1 MNDCGTE
8 DLKIVGIEN
17 MRSANKNFGGPW
29 TEEKLAIL
37 KKYLDAYT
45 TALKNQPFRLIYIDA
60 FAGTGEV
67 ELTAVDKTKKEF
79 IEGSAKIAV
88 DVDDKPFDEYVF
100 VEKDK
105 DRCIRLKSLKQ
116 ANQCK
121 NIQIENADAN
131 DFLQNFQKNWQ
142 CYRGVLFLDPF
153 ATEMEWATI
162 KKIASF
168 EALDTWILFP
178 TSAIARMLPR
188 EREPDSI
195 SPEWGDRLNRIY
207 GDESWRDLYSI
218 SPQLSLFGDEEQQ
231 RPEGIDGLIEI
242 YKNKLTQLFG
252 NRFLKKSRTLK
263 NSKNSA
269 LFEFLFCVGN
279 PNGIGPAIRIADH
292 ILKDL

>member
-1 MNDCGTE
+1 
-8 DLKIVGIEN
+8 
-17 MRSANKNFGGPW
+17 MRSANTGFGGPW

-67 ELTAVDKTKKEF
+67 ELTSADEEKKEF

-88 DVDDKPFDEYVF
+88 DVDNKPFDEYIF
-100 VEKDK
+100 VEKNQ
-105 DRCIRLKSLKQ
+105 DRCIQLNSLRE

-121 NIQIENADAN
+121 NIQIENEDAN
-131 DFLQNFQKNWQ
+131 GFLQALQKDWRR
-142 CYRGVLFLDPF
+142 YRGVLFLDPF
-153 ATEMEWATI
+153 ATEVEWATI
-162 KKIASF
+162 EKIASF

-178 TSAIARMLPR
+178 TSAIARMLPKK
-188 EREPDSI
+188 REPDNI
-195 SPEWGDRLNRIY
+195 SQKWVNRLNRIY
-207 GDESWRDLYSI
+207 GDESWRNLYSVN
-218 SPQLSLFGDEEQQ
+218 PQISLFGDEEQQ

-242 YKNKLTQLFG
+242 YKSKLGQLFG
-252 NRFLKKSRTLK
+252 NRFLKRSRTLK

-279 PNGIGPAIRIADH
+279 PKGIGPARRIAEH

>member
-1 MNDCGTE
+1 MS
-8 DLKIVGIEN
+8 
-17 MRSANKNFGGPW
+17 SANTGFGGPW

-60 FAGTGEV
+60 FAGTGGV
-67 ELTAVDKTKKEF
+67 ELTSADEEKKEF

-88 DVDDKPFDEYVF
+88 DVDNKPFDEYIF
-100 VEKDK
+100 VEKNQ
-105 DRCIRLKSLKQ
+105 DRCIQLNSLRE

-121 NIQIENADAN
+121 NIQIENEDAN
-131 DFLQNFQKNWQ
+131 GFLQDLQKDWRR
-142 CYRGVLFLDPF
+142 YRGVLFLDPF
-153 ATEMEWATI
+153 ATEVKWATI
-162 KKIASF
+162 EKIASF

-178 TSAIARMLPR
+178 TSAIARMLPKK
-188 EREPDSI
+188 REPDNI
-195 SPEWGDRLNRIY
+195 SQKWVNRLNRIY
-207 GDESWRDLYSI
+207 GDESWRNLYSVN
-218 SPQLSLFGDEEQQ
+218 PQISLFGDEDQQ

-242 YKNKLTQLFG
+242 YKSKLGQLFG
-252 NRFLKKSRTLK
+252 NRFLKRSRTLK

-279 PNGIGPAIRIADH
+279 PKGIGPARRIAEH

>member
-1 MNDCGTE
+1 MS
-8 DLKIVGIEN
+8 
-17 MRSANKNFGGPW
+17 SANTGFGGPW

-67 ELTAVDKTKKEF
+67 ELTSADEEKKEF

-88 DVDDKPFDEYVF
+88 DVDNKPFDEYIF
-100 VEKDK
+100 VEKNQ
-105 DRCIRLKSLKQ
+105 DRCIQLNSLRE

-121 NIQIENADAN
+121 NIQIENEDAN
-131 DFLQNFQKNWQ
+131 GFLQDLQKDWRR
-142 CYRGVLFLDPF
+142 YRGVLFLDPF
-153 ATEMEWATI
+153 ATEVAWATI
-162 KKIASF
+162 EKIASY

-178 TSAIARMLPR
+178 TSAIARMLPKK
-188 EREPDSI
+188 REPDNI
-195 SPEWGDRLNRIY
+195 SQKWVNRLNRIY
-207 GDESWRDLYSI
+207 GDEGWRNLYSVN
-218 SPQLSLFGDEEQQ
+218 PQISLFGDEEQQ
-231 RPEGIDGLIEI
+231 RLEGIDGLIEI
-242 YKNKLTQLFG
+242 YKSKLGQLFG
-252 NRFLKKSRTLK
+252 NRFLNQSRTLK

-279 PNGIGPAIRIADH
+279 PKGIGPARRIAEH

>member
-1 MNDCGTE
+1 MS
-8 DLKIVGIEN
+8 
-17 MRSANKNFGGPW
+17 SANTGFGGPW

-45 TALKNQPFRLIYIDA
+45 TALKNQPFCLVYIDA

-67 ELTAVDKTKKEF
+67 ELTSVDEDKKEF

-88 DVDDKPFDEYVF
+88 DVDDKPFDEYIF
-100 VEKDK
+100 VEKNQ
-105 DRCIRLKSLKQ
+105 DRCIQLDSLRE
-116 ANQCK
+116 ANRCK
-121 NIQIENADAN
+121 NIQIKNEDAN
-131 DFLQNFQKNWQ
+131 DFLQNLQKDWRR
-142 CYRGVLFLDPF
+142 YRGVLFLDPF
-153 ATEMEWATI
+153 ATEVEWGTI
-162 KKIASF
+162 EQIASF

-195 SPEWGDRLNRIY
+195 SPEWVNRLNRIY
-207 GDESWRDLYSI
+207 GGESWRDLYSVN
-218 SPQLSLFGDEEQQ
+218 PQISLFGDEEQQ
-231 RPEGIDGLIEI
+231 RQEGIDGLIGI

-252 NRFLKKSRTLK
+252 DRFLEKSRTLK

-279 PNGIGPAIRIADH
+279 PKGIGPARRIAEH

>member
-1 MNDCGTE
+1 
-8 DLKIVGIEN
+8 
-17 MRSANKNFGGPW
+17 MRSANTGFGGPW

-60 FAGTGEV
+60 FAGIGKV
-67 ELTAVDKTKKEF
+67 ELTSIDEGKKEF

-88 DVDDKPFDEYVF
+88 DVDDKPFDEYIF
-100 VEKDK
+100 VEKDQ
-105 DRCIRLKSLKQ
+105 DRCIQLDLLRE
-116 ANQCK
+116 ANQGK
-121 NIQIENADAN
+121 NIQIENEDAN
-131 DFLQNFQKNWQ
+131 DFLQNLQKDWRR
-142 CYRGVLFLDPF
+142 YRGVLFLDPF
-153 ATEMEWATI
+153 ATEVAWTTI
-162 KKIASF
+162 EKIASF

-178 TSAIARMLPR
+178 TSAIARMLPKK
-188 EREPDSI
+188 REPDNI
-195 SPEWGDRLNRIY
+195 SQKWVNRLNRIY
-207 GDESWRDLYSI
+207 GDDSWRDLYSI

-242 YKNKLTQLFG
+242 YKSKLDQLFG
-252 NRFLKKSRTLK
+252 DRFLNQSRTLK

-279 PNGIGPAIRIADH
+279 PNGIGPARRIAEH